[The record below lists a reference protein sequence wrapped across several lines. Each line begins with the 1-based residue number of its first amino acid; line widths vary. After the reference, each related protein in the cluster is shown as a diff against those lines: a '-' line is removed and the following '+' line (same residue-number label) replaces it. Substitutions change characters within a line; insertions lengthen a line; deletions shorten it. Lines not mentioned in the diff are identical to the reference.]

1 MALHTVSHTTCRTCT
16 DTVDYAVRNLFEP
29 SASRSTRISRRAP
42 MKDPTSAGGFVTW
55 GKIISWRVS
64 SICGPHS
71 CGFRSDQPSARRARM
86 AGGWA
91 DRPVCDQPTFAMRIR
106 ARAAGRLRQASAVCA
121 TIVAVVAQGQRAACS
136 GHVRRLQSCALVV
149 CSARSL
155 GRALEP
161 QPPLRILPP
170 ALGLRG

>member
-1 MALHTVSHTTCRTCT
+1 MN
-16 DTVDYAVRNLFEP
+16 VRP
-29 SASRSTRISRRAP
+29 HASRRQIQAARLPFPPRSTTSTVPKRWPVRSG
-42 MKDPTSAGGFVTW
+42 MKDPSITGGFIAW
-55 GKIISWRVS
+55 GIFSISPLFVCVS
-64 SICGPHS
+64 SIMRS
-71 CGFRSDQPSARRARM
+71 LLFGFGSDQPSARRARM

-149 CSARSL
+149 CCARSL